1 MLHVF
6 QLWLRGPYKFSSAS
20 MPTYHTHTGN
30 CPASLPPVKW
40 KDMRPLP
47 LAYHLAA
54 VGTIFGDHGP
64 WLLRNECLHV

>member
-1 MLHVF
+1 MYFNSGSGDYTNSHLPACPHI
-6 QLWLRGPYKFSSAS
+6 
-20 MPTYHTHTGN
+20 THTGN

-64 WLLRNECLHV
+64 WLLRNEYLHV